1 MKKSDKLT
9 TLLTI
14 AFFIYLA
21 GILHI
26 ACSVE
31 PTWLGVLILIGGAGL
46 LALLLNEL

>member
-1 MKKSDKLT
+1 MKTILIVAIVAIV
-9 TLLTI
+9 TLV
-14 AFFIYLA
+14 YLA

-31 PTWLGVLILIGGAGL
+31 PTWLGVLILIGGYGV

>member
-1 MKKSDKLT
+1 MKTKLIAIV
-9 TLLTI
+9 TL
-14 AFFIYLA
+14 AYLVYLV